1 MPSVLVGQ
9 RHPSGDFIAPD
20 LAREIVEALPD
31 SVCGVLVSHLED
43 PGALLEL
50 IDQVKPRALQIH
62 SPMAISAV
70 HGSNGNAMETLQAY
84 AELVDGFVSD
94 SCNPAT
100 GQVGGTGLTHDW
112 NHSAELVKATS
123 RPLWLVGGL
132 TAGNVSEAIVRVQ
145 PYGVD
150 VNSGVKGA
158 DGLKE
163 RARLQ
168 AFVQRAKTA
177 KLRDW

>member
-100 GQVGGTGLTHDW
+100 GQVGG
-112 NHSAELVKATS
+112 
-123 RPLWLVGGL
+123 L

>member
-1 MPSVLVGQ
+1 
-9 RHPSGDFIAPD
+9 
-20 LAREIVEALPD
+20 
-31 SVCGVLVSHLED
+31 
-43 PGALLEL
+43 
-50 IDQVKPRALQIH
+50 
-62 SPMAISAV
+62 
-70 HGSNGNAMETLQAY
+70 
-84 AELVDGFVSD
+84 
-94 SCNPAT
+94 
-100 GQVGGTGLTHDW
+100 
-112 NHSAELVKATS
+112 
-123 RPLWLVGGL
+123 VGGL
-132 TAGNVSEAIVRVQ
+132 TAGNVSEAIARVQ